1 MLAMFLGLSA
11 AAQQI
16 SGSIRGTVV
25 DATGATVQGASV
37 SATQTETGLT
47 RASTTDRSGEYVL
60 LELPVGH
67 YQLRVEGRGFETYIQ
82 QGIILD
88 VNQTATVPVRLVVGA
103 ETQQID
109 VQADAQLIESTVT
122 SLGKTVSERE
132 VLDLPLNGR
141 NFTQLGLLQPGVV
154 PLTPGL
160 AEAGGSLRD
169 GQAYAV
175 NGQRPESNNFLID
188 GANNF
193 NGVDGGFVLKPPVDA
208 ITEFRI
214 LTHNANAEF
223 GNALGSTT
231 NIITRSGTNRYHG
244 ALWEF
249 LRNDVF
255 DATNYFGTTTEPLK
269 QNQFGGTIG
278 GPIRKDRSF
287 FFGYFEGFRNRQGET
302 DSSTV
307 PSVAERQGNFAEICP
322 EGFSGGFCNN
332 SNHQL
337 FNVFLNQPYID
348 NQFDMSSVSTLTQN
362 LLNYFPAPNN
372 GTNVYT
378 ATQVVHQDTNQ
389 FGLRL
394 DQYLGAADDLNF
406 RYAFSNGTEFH
417 PIATSG
423 ASVPGFPVGQEQR
436 AQNFVAQETHTF
448 SPAMIGVF
456 RFSFLRNK
464 FLYGESENHTT
475 LDSLGFG
482 YQPSLDLATGPPFFQ
497 VNGYTTIGNPITG
510 PRDTYENAF
519 DYSGSLSW
527 VRGRHEFKFGGGS
540 QHLQF
545 NVLQGIATNGFFV
558 FVPFPVVPDAFASFL
573 FGQPVFFLQ
582 GRGFEAI
589 P

>member
-1 MLAMFLGLSA
+1 MRLRLRERVRNATGPLSA
-11 AAQQI
+11 LESRKTNRQKKTEQTMTTLRNLIFAVLATCLVSSSSAQQI

-25 DATGATVQGASV
+25 DPTGAAVLGASV
-37 SATQTETGLT
+37 SATQTETGLN
-47 RASTTDRSGEYVL
+47 RIAMTDRSGEYVL
-60 LELPVGH
+60 VELPVGH
-67 YQLRVEGRGFETYIQ
+67 YRLQVEGKGFQTYIQ

-88 VNQTATVPVRLVVGA
+88 VNETATIPVRLAVGA
-103 ETQQID
+103 ETQHVD
-109 VQADAQLIESTVT
+109 VQADAQLIQSTVT

-208 ITEFRI
+208 ISEFKI
-214 LTHNANAEF
+214 LTHNATAEF
-223 GNALGSTT
+223 GNTLGSTT
-231 NIITRSGTNRYHG
+231 NIITRSGTNSYHG

-249 LRNDVF
+249 LRNDVL

-269 QNQFGGTIG
+269 QNQFGGTFG
-278 GPIRKDRSF
+278 GPIRKDKSF

-307 PSVAERQGNFAEICP
+307 PSKAERQGNFAEICP
-322 EGFSGGFCNN
+322 EGFTGGFCNN
-332 SNHQL
+332 PNNQL
-337 FNVFLNQPYID
+337 FNVFLNQPYPN
-348 NQFDMSSVSTLTQN
+348 NQFDMSSISTLTQN

-378 ATQVVHQDTNQ
+378 ATQIVHQDSNQ

-394 DQYLGAADDLNF
+394 DQYLGNSDVLNF
-406 RYAFSNGTEFH
+406 RYAYSDGTELH

-423 ASVPGFPVGQEQR
+423 ASVPGFPSGKISGR
-436 AQNFVAQETHTF
+436 RTS
-448 SPAMIGVF
+448 SPRKRI
-456 RFSFLRNK
+456 RS
-464 FLYGESENHTT
+464 
-475 LDSLGFG
+475 
-482 YQPSLDLATGPPFFQ
+482 
-497 VNGYTTIGNPITG
+497 
-510 PRDTYENAF
+510 PR
-519 DYSGSLSW
+519 
-527 VRGRHEFKFGGGS
+527 
-540 QHLQF
+540 
-545 NVLQGIATNGFFV
+545 
-558 FVPFPVVPDAFASFL
+558 P
-573 FGQPVFFLQ
+573 
-582 GRGFEAI
+582 
-589 P
+589 